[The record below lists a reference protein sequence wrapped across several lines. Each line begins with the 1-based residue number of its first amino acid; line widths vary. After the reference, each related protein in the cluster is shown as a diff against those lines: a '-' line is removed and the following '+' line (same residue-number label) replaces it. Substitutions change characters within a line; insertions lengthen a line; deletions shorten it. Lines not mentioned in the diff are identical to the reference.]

1 MNQAIGLD
9 AFNFTLAGAR
19 EGFGPFLGV
28 YLQHQG
34 FDPARTG
41 FAMSLAGL
49 AGIAAT
55 VPLGAL
61 IDRIT
66 AKRAAVALAVGC
78 IAIGAGLIVASKE
91 LWLVAAG
98 QVFIGVADSSLAPL
112 VAALTLGLVGRQ
124 QYADRVARNEAF
136 NHAGNA
142 VNAALAAALGYS
154 LGLGYVAAAIG
165 VMALATGGVMLA
177 VDPKRID
184 HDAARGGKPERSIF
198 STLWGSRP
206 VLLLAGTVFA
216 FQAANGAMLPFIA
229 QFLTSQGHDP
239 SITTGAMTVTAQVA
253 MIGSALVVPRLAR
266 RIGQR
271 KVLGL
276 ALLLVVARAAVVAS
290 SSALPSIAVVQVMEG
305 LAMGLAGVAIPALV
319 ADIMAD
325 TGHASGG
332 LGGVMT
338 AYGAGAALS
347 PAVAGIVAQAFG
359 FPAAFV
365 ALGAIAAMGL
375 ALWTVGLRTAGER
388 GRFEIADTLVDEPD
402 CLIDGRRR

>member
-1 MNQAIGLD
+1 MNQAISLD

-55 VPLGAL
+55 APLGAL

-66 AKRAAVALAVGC
+66 AKRAAVVLAVVC
-78 IAIGAGLIVASKE
+78 IAMGAGLIVASKQ

-112 VAALTLGLVGRQ
+112 VAALTLGLVGRER
-124 QYADRVARNEAF
+124 YADRVARNEAF

-142 VNAALAAALGYS
+142 VNAGLAALLGYF

-165 VMALATGGVMLA
+165 VMALATGAVMLA
-177 VDPKRID
+177 VNPKKID
-184 HDAARGGKPERSIF
+184 HEAARGGKADDA
-198 STLWGSRP
+198 STWSVLWGSKP
-206 VLLLAGTVFA
+206 LLLLAGTVFA
-216 FQAANGAMLPFIA
+216 FQTANGAMLPFIA
-229 QFLTSQGHDP
+229 QSLTKQGHDP
-239 SITTGAMTVTAQVA
+239 SITTGAMTVTAQVS
-253 MIGSALVVPRLAR
+253 MIGAALVVPRVAR
-266 RIGQR
+266 LVGQP
-271 KVLGL
+271 KVLGT
-276 ALLLVVARAAVVAS
+276 AFLLVVLRAGLAAWSAS
-290 SSALPSIAVVQVMEG
+290 WWSVAVVQVLEG

-325 TGHASGG
+325 TGHAGGG
-332 LGGVMT
+332 LGGVMM

-347 PAVAGIVAQAFG
+347 PALAGLVAQAFG
-359 FPAAFV
+359 FPAAFI
-365 ALGAIAAMGL
+365 ALGIVAAIGL
-375 ALWTVGLRTAGER
+375 GVWVVGLRMQAGTHE
-388 GRFEIADTLVDEPD
+388 GRPQGKPSSEAA
-402 CLIDGRRR
+402 